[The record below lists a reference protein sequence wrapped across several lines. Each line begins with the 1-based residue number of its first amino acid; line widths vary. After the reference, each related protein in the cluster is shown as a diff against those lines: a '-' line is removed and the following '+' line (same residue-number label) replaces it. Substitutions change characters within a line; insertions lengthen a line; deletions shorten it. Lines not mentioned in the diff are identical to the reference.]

1 MKKLHTATGRLGRHA
16 AIILLVFAALF
27 TLAFSASAST
37 LVRVTYSGTL
47 WAKGQT
53 VDTFN
58 GVPARYTTV
67 KSSTGDFCCA
77 GYVKKYYSARY
88 GVTVTNL
95 LTGRTPVASSG
106 SFTRTW
112 SPRPGDVGYQLD
124 RSGSGHW
131 FIVKSVS
138 GSTCTVIEQ
147 NWKWTTDG
155 KTYCYTNRTVNPS
168 TPGIKYFRFKK

>member
-1 MKKLHTATGRLGRHA
+1 MKKLHIGRFGRHA
-16 AIILLVFAALF
+16 AIFLLISAALF
-27 TLAFSASAST
+27 TFFCSASAAV
-37 LVRVTYSGTL
+37 LVRVTYSGTV
-47 WAKGQT
+47 WSQGQT

-58 GVPARYTTV
+58 GVPAKYTTV

-95 LTGRTPVASSG
+95 LTGRTPVSSSG
-106 SFTRTW
+106 TFFRTW
-112 SPRPGDVGYQLD
+112 APKPGDVGYQLD

-147 NWKWTTDG
+147 NWKWTSDG
-155 KTYCYTNRTVNPS
+155 KTYCYTNRTVNFS
-168 TPGIKYFRFKK
+168 TPGIKYFRLKK

>member
-1 MKKLHTATGRLGRHA
+1 MKKLHTGRLGRRA
-16 AIILLVFAALF
+16 AIFLLLSAAIFTVFC
-27 TLAFSASAST
+27 SASAAV
-37 LVRVTYSGTL
+37 LVRVTYSGTT
-47 WAKGQT
+47 WSKGQT

-58 GVPARYTTV
+58 GVPAKYTTV

-95 LTGRTPVASSG
+95 LTGRTPVSSSG
-106 SFTRTW
+106 SFSRTW
-112 SPRPGDVGYQLD
+112 APKPGDVGYQLD
-124 RSGSGHW
+124 HSGSGHW

-138 GSTCTVIEQ
+138 GTTCTVIEQ

-168 TPGIKYFRFKK
+168 TPGIKYFRLKK